1 MPLKDQILK
10 TAAQMFWN
18 IGIKRVGID
27 DICNE
32 LRISKKTFYAV
43 FKTKSELIESIL
55 EEFRKESRNKKKYE
69 DSSNNNIIDALL
81 HKTHL
86 FKQQSKE
93 GEKFLHINFDL
104 KKYYPEIY
112 EKHCNDVRE
121 DSQILV
127 LEMLEK
133 GIEQGLFRD
142 NMDLNLMKKL
152 ISDIFSKTM
161 IYFHEKK
168 ISWTAIMDFIIDTI
182 MRIVCNDRGMEYYLE
197 LKTKS

>member
-1 MPLKDQILK
+1 MTNLKEHILK

-32 LRISKKTFYAV
+32 LRISKKTFYTV

-55 EEFRKESRNKKKYE
+55 ESFREENRNNKKHEY
-69 DSSNNNIIDALL
+69 NNNSNVIDALL
-81 HKTHL
+81 QKTHI
-86 FKQQSKE
+86 FKQQSKK
-93 GEKFLHINFDL
+93 GEKFLHINYDL

-112 EKHCNDVRE
+112 EKHCNDMRE

-133 GIEQGLFRD
+133 GIQQGFFRD

-152 ISDIFSKTM
+152 ISDIFSQTM

-168 ISWTAIMDFIIDTI
+168 ISWTAIMDFSIDTV
-182 MRIVCNDRGMEYYLE
+182 MRVVCNEKGMEYYLSI
-197 LKTKS
+197 KN